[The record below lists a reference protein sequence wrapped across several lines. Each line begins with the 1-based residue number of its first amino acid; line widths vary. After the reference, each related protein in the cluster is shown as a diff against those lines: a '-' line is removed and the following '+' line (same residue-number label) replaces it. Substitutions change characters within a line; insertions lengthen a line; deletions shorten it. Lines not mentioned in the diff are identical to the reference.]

1 MPFVGVLVRY
11 RANYTPK
18 AGAVRLDDEPGLP
31 GNLTS
36 DASLSYFGMMQRV
49 YRIEGWGGLYK
60 GLSGYFFKP
69 VCEPTW
75 TVTYLG
81 SSV

>member
-1 MPFVGVLVRY
+1 MPFVGVLVCY
-11 RANYTPK
+11 QENYTPK
-18 AGAVRLDDEPGLP
+18 AGAVRLNDEPGLP

-36 DASLSYFGMMQRV
+36 DVSLSYFGMMKRV

-69 VCEPTW
+69 VCEPT
-75 TVTYLG
+75 G
-81 SSV
+81 Q